1 MGRATRVT
9 FLYRKPR
16 PTGNFSIETS
26 FDQVMAVFPRE
37 QGWEV
42 EKVVSS
48 YYSNGLI
55 PRLRAIREVARLRS
69 DLYHITGDVH
79 FLALGLP
86 GKRTVI
92 TIHDCGFLYTQRGI
106 KSWLLKTFWLDCPA
120 RLCHTITTVSE
131 ATRQD
136 ILRHTRCDPAKVR
149 VIPTVI
155 AGHFRR
161 SPRRPLPER
170 PCILHIGLARNKNF
184 RHHVE
189 ALAGVPCQLRII
201 GKLEPTHHQWLQH
214 HDIAYT
220 HAHNLSEE
228 EMQQAYEQCDLLLF
242 ASTFEGFGMPIL
254 EAQTVGR
261 PVVTGNTSSMPEVAG
276 DAACLVDPGDV
287 AAIRAGVL
295 RVIQDSAF
303 REALVGRGFE
313 NVRRFRPETVA
324 RQYAELY
331 AEMLREN

>member
-26 FDQVMAVFPRE
+26 FDQMLSVFPRE
-37 QGWEV
+37 EGWEV

-69 DLYHITGDVH
+69 DVYHITGDVH
-79 FLALGLP
+79 FLAFGLP

-92 TIHDCGFLYTQRGI
+92 TIHDCGFLSAHRGM
-106 KSWLLKTFWLDCPA
+106 KSRLLKAFWLDCPT
-120 RLCHTITTVSE
+120 RLCHTITAVSE

-136 ILRHTRCDPAKVR
+136 ILRHTGCDPAKVR

-155 AGHFRR
+155 ARHFRR

-170 PCILHIGLARNKNF
+170 PCILHIGLAGHKNF
-184 RHHVE
+184 RRHVE
-189 ALAGVPCQLRII
+189 ALSGLPCQLRII
-201 GKLEPTHHQWLQH
+201 GKLQPMHHQWLRH
-214 HDIAYT
+214 HNIAYT
-220 HAHNLSEE
+220 HAYNLSEE
-228 EMQQAYEQCDLLLF
+228 EMQRAYEHCDLLLF
-242 ASTFEGFGMPIL
+242 ASTLEGFGMPIV

-261 PVVTGNTSSMPEVAG
+261 PVVTSTVSSMPEVAG
-276 DAACLVDPGDV
+276 DAACLVDPCDV

-295 RVIQDSAF
+295 RVIQDAAF
-303 REALVGRGFE
+303 REVLVRRGFE

-331 AEMLREN
+331 AEMLRD